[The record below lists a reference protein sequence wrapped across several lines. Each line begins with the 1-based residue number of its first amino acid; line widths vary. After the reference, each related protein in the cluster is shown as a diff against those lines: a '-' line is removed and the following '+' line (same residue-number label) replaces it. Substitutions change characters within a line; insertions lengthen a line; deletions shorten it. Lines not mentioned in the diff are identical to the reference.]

1 MSITVGGFGSA
12 VRSNIVAVSQTN
24 LAWAT
29 LLDVGPPG
37 RGRRRLHDRLAH
49 ALRTAIRD
57 GRLAEGAAVPPSR
70 ALAEELGC
78 SRWVVTEAYGQL
90 IAEGYLSARVGSA
103 TRVSWSPAT
112 APPDRKSVV

>member
-1 MSITVGGFGSA
+1 MRLTVGRFGPA
-12 VRSNIVAVSQTN
+12 VRSNPVPVPQTN
-24 LAWAT
+24 FAWST
-29 LLDVGPPG
+29 LLEIGG
-37 RGRRRLHDRLAH
+37 RGRLHDRLAR

-90 IAEGYLSARVGSA
+90 VAEGYLSARVG
-103 TRVSWSPAT
+103 
-112 APPDRKSVV
+112 